1 MDGAVN
7 AYSRA
12 LGLEPQDGDIYRE
25 LAVLLID
32 ARVLDQATEALIM
45 AIKLN
50 PKDAKAFYHLGLL
63 KKLQGQDAEAID
75 AYSMAV
81 AIKPAYA
88 EAHINL
94 GKIAIDHKKYEL
106 GEKACLKEIEAETGI
121 AHPYVNLC
129 MLKQAGRA

>member
-1 MDGAVN
+1 MDGAGN

-12 LGLEPQDGDIYRE
+12 LELEPQNGDIYRE

-50 PKDAKAFYHLGLL
+50 PKDAQAFYHLGLI

-75 AYSMAV
+75 AYILAV
-81 AIKPAYA
+81 AIQPAYA
-88 EAHINL
+88 ER
-94 GKIAIDHKKYEL
+94 
-106 GEKACLKEIEAETGI
+106 
-121 AHPYVNLC
+121 
-129 MLKQAGRA
+129 GRASCREREGQYG